1 MPQRL
6 VVIVPSITGEI
17 APWQPLIERLKQL
30 DGYTEADCDWYMA
43 RHNARWYWPGSAM
56 QSSLKVSEL
65 IHEQWMRGGG
75 YDDVVLTGHSLGGLL
90 ARQAYLLGLDTDS
103 EGRNSRP
110 WAGKVSRIVL
120 FASLNR
126 GIEVSFARR
135 WWLPPVA
142 WFSRVLPGLRRW
154 LVHDLLRGSD
164 FVTNLRISWIRELN
178 SQSHPPLVTQFRGT
192 EDTVVMAEDSSDIEE
207 FPTGKQE
214 VLPGATHA
222 NLVQLDIA
230 DDPDARFQHIAQAF
244 TIPRSPA
251 TVPAI
256 GTPNQRVIML
266 LHGIRAS
273 NTTWVRDLE
282 NQLHAAAPDADV
294 VTASYG
300 HFSARK
306 FILPVTRRKFLGW
319 LEDVYAER
327 LAKNPKATFHFVGHS
342 NGTYLLGNSLSR
354 IPGMRFDRVF
364 LAGSVLPTDYPW
376 RERLANG
383 QVRHIRNDRAA
394 RDIPV
399 GILCAGLRGLHM
411 RDVGTGGVDGFYTY
425 SSSAKTEVFY
435 YPGGH
440 SAALAPAN
448 LPHLVRYILNGTTVP
463 PPVLLRATTTGF
475 GILSRAAG
483 PLFAILT
490 LAALAAV
497 ATFGACGP
505 FSPLLNVITEVGT
518 FAVLF
523 LLLDL
528 V

>member
-1 MPQRL
+1 
-6 VVIVPSITGEI
+6 
-17 APWQPLIERLKQL
+17 
-30 DGYTEADCDWYMA
+30 
-43 RHNARWYWPGSAM
+43 
-56 QSSLKVSEL
+56 
-65 IHEQWMRGGG
+65 
-75 YDDVVLTGHSLGGLL
+75 
-90 ARQAYLLGLDTDS
+90 
-103 EGRNSRP
+103 
-110 WAGKVSRIVL
+110 
-120 FASLNR
+120 
-126 GIEVSFARR
+126 
-135 WWLPPVA
+135 
-142 WFSRVLPGLRRW
+142 
-154 LVHDLLRGSD
+154 
-164 FVTNLRISWIRELN
+164 
-178 SQSHPPLVTQFRGT
+178 
-192 EDTVVMAEDSSDIEE
+192 
-207 FPTGKQE
+207 
-214 VLPGATHA
+214 
-222 NLVQLDIA
+222 
-230 DDPDARFQHIAQAF
+230 
-244 TIPRSPA
+244 
-251 TVPAI
+251 
-256 GTPNQRVIML
+256 ML